1 MKTFKQFQEDIQQL
15 DEIAPLVVAGKVIG
29 AGLAA
34 YSAGSA
40 INNLRKGKFKQA
52 AFDALGAV
60 PGGKAFKLARGLGA
74 SKNIARGASALQSA
88 NRLNVTGLTPNAYA
102 KGVDKAY
109 DVAAKGVG
117 KVGELVSKNK
127 NKKNKPNTTTNT
139 TNTIAR
145 TNSVPDRILG
155 ANDFTYVKNPNPQI
169 LDAAKKADKKRRT
182 V

>member
-29 AGLAA
+29 GGLAA
-34 YSAGSA
+34 YSAYSA
-40 INNLRKGKFKQA
+40 AKNLSKGKFKQA

-102 KGVDKAY
+102 RGVDKAY

-127 NKKNKPNTTTNT
+127 NKKNKTNA
-139 TNTIAR
+139 NTIAR

-155 ANDFTYVKNPNPQI
+155 AKDFVRVKNPDPAI
-169 LDAAKKADKKRRT
+169 LGNVDKKRT
-182 V
+182 T